1 MECHATVAWRVWR
14 LESAPQPWRGFPW
27 LGSKHVL
34 SLVLRIKLR
43 EGTKLQLDTDA
54 KFEKGSFS
62 FQIYQRR
69 QATCCRGD
77 NQRSRGVLEH
87 PAVWMIP
94 TMSLLG
100 SCCLNIMKTA
110 SKLLLFGLTSSYIGL
125 LGISSK

>member
-54 KFEKGSFS
+54 KFEKGR
-62 FQIYQRR
+62 Y
-69 QATCCRGD
+69 T
-77 NQRSRGVLEH
+77 RGVRR
-87 PAVWMIP
+87 PAAGATTRGP
-94 TMSLLG
+94 EE
-100 SCCLNIMKTA
+100 
-110 SKLLLFGLTSSYIGL
+110 F
-125 LGISSK
+125 